1 MDGCRTLADPPFEIC
16 KAYNMS
22 HTVIFE
28 VREMKKKTRNTL
40 TDLLQEVD
48 INNLKEPEIEPKK
61 S

>member
-1 MDGCRTLADPPFEIC
+1 
-16 KAYNMS
+16 
-22 HTVIFE
+22 
-28 VREMKKKTRNTL
+28 MKKKTRNTL